1 MLAASGLY
9 GRYLE
14 PIGSGVVVFLLASVV
29 LAVPFLVL
37 QYRRHGRVESR
48 STWVAASFLLYLIC
62 AWALVLLPFPAD
74 IAKYCA
80 TTAAKIQLVPF
91 HWLFETIR
99 EAQKEGTGITSLL
112 TNGPLVI
119 RVFNLLLLLPLGVY
133 LRRWWGRGWLST
145 TAIAFSLSLA
155 FELTQITGIWGLYD
169 CSYRTFDVDDL
180 IANTAGAALGWWAAP
195 AFRILPERGDSATEP
210 RPVRASLPRRFLA
223 TLVDYVLA
231 LVLGGLVVAVVASLV
246 QLDVTS
252 TVVGRWTLVTGLVL
266 VTVLW
271 PLARGATPGQWFV
284 LLRMSTD
291 AGERPRLGALALRTL
306 VLWGPW
312 VLAGVV
318 ASASAASPVLLLAAV
333 LLSPLWIAVVVAMT
347 LRDEDRRGPHERLS
361 GTRTIVRPR

>member
-1 MLAASGLY
+1 VLAASGLY

-14 PIGSGVVVFLLASVV
+14 PIGSGVVVFLVASAA

-48 STWVAASFLLYLIC
+48 STWVAASLLLYLIC

-91 HWLFETIR
+91 RWLSETIR
-99 EAQKEGTGITSLL
+99 EAQKEGTGYLSLL

-119 RVFNLLLLLPLGVY
+119 RVFNLLLLLPLGIY
-133 LRRWWGRGWLST
+133 LRRWWGRGWVST
-145 TAIAFSLSLA
+145 TAIAFGLSLG
-155 FELTQITGIWGLYD
+155 FELTQITGVWGLYD

-180 IANTAGAALGWWAAP
+180 VANTAGAALGWWAAP
-195 AFRILPERGDSATEP
+195 AFRVIPERGESTAEP

-231 LVLGGLVVAVVASLV
+231 LVLGGVVVAVIASLLR
-246 QLDVTS
+246 LDVTS
-252 TVVGRWTLVTGLVL
+252 AVVGRWTLVTGLVL

-284 LLRMSTD
+284 LLRMSTE
-291 AGERPRLGALALRTL
+291 AGERPRVGALALRTL

-312 VLAGVV
+312 VLAGIV
-318 ASASAASPVLLLAAV
+318 ASASTARPVLLLGAV
-333 LLSPLWIAVVVAMT
+333 LLSPLWIAVVVVLT
-347 LRDEDRRGPHERLS
+347 QRDEARRGPHERLS
-361 GTRTIVRPR
+361 GTRTILRPG